1 MGNPCRSFPQPN
13 SAVRGAF
20 ANCPERD
27 KPPAML
33 QIENLTYRIA
43 GRILLD
49 KTSAAI
55 DAGHRVGLVGRNGTG
70 KTTLMRLI
78 TGQLSPEAGDINV
91 PSRWSIGITSQEAP
105 NGPLSLVDTVL
116 AADTELT
123 RLNQEA
129 DTATDPERIA
139 EIHTRLH
146 DKHAHSANA
155 RAARILAGL
164 GFDEAA
170 QQRPCEEFSG
180 GWRMRVALAGL
191 LFTSPDLLLLD
202 EPTNH
207 LDLEATIWLEDYL
220 RHYPGTI
227 LMVSHDRDLLNRSV
241 DQIMHLENG
250 RLKLYRGGYDRFEE
264 TRRMHLEQ
272 NEKLRVKQ
280 DARRAEIQKFVD
292 RFRYKASKAKQA
304 QSRIKMLERMQP
316 IAEHHEEA
324 SVDFSF
330 PESDKLA
337 PPLFSMRDVVIGY
350 DGKPVLSKLS
360 LRLDDDDRIALL
372 GANGNGKSTFVKLL
386 AGRLQ
391 KMEGD
396 VSKSG
401 KLRVGYFAQHQAEEL
416 DMEATPVLEMA
427 RRRPRDTEQQHRNH
441 LGRFGFSQ
449 QRADTKVGSLS
460 GGEKAR
466 LLFAL
471 MSVDKPHI
479 LLLDEPTNHLDMD
492 SRQALVEAIN
502 AFEGAVVIISH
513 DPHVIE
519 LTADR
524 FWLVDGGRVQPFEGD
539 MSDYRAY
546 LLGQPIR
553 TDETKESEPK
563 DPAPKI
569 DKKEERRRAAEQRAA
584 LAPLKK
590 TLDRAEKKVLKLEE
604 QKDELKEKLADPKLY
619 EGDPASVKELQ
630 MQYGQLEKE
639 LQDAM
644 DAWANIQHEW
654 DQLNAESAAS

>member
-1 MGNPCRSFPQPN
+1 
-13 SAVRGAF
+13 
-20 ANCPERD
+20 
-27 KPPAML
+27 ML